1 VQEPILP
8 APTELLFLDGHEQ
21 ARLIRS
27 KEISPV
33 DLVKECLSHIAE
45 WDYVLRA
52 WITVDPERALA
63 QARAAEAEIMQGNY
77 RGPLHGI
84 PYGVKDQMHA
94 LGFPTTLGTQ
104 VLDEAEMRAP
114 MDSAVIERLGAAGAI
129 LLGKQNL
136 HEFGKGGTTSFP
148 FGQPRNPWNPL
159 YSASSSSSGS
169 GIAPAA
175 GFCTFSIGQDTGGS
189 IRGPA
194 SCNGIVGLRPTYG
207 RVSRHGA
214 EMHSFSYD
222 TIGPLARSVKDIA
235 NVLQTISG
243 HDPRD
248 LLSSTRPADDYVNR
262 LEKGIE
268 GLRIGVIKEVV
279 DVDGISPEV
288 LAAFNSAVD
297 AFKRLGA
304 SIQYIS
310 LPLCKYAVLVQL
322 LTSDVDVASWFTHN
336 HLKDRYHRFDRSTR
350 VRLATAHLLPG
361 VIYNRAMRARVL
373 MRREVLDA
381 FNQVD
386 ALMCPTNI
394 TPPKLIGEINE
405 RVVTAADVGPRLME
419 RRNAVYPF
427 SVANIPAVS
436 LPCGFSKDGL
446 PVSLQLATPP
456 FAEARLLNIANVFE
470 QATGWTSFHPDLS
483 QTLGE
488 FAKRERADG

>member
-1 VQEPILP
+1 MP
-8 APTELLFLDGHEQ
+8 ATTDGELLFLEGHEQ

-27 KEISPV
+27 RKISPV
-33 DLVKECLSHIAE
+33 DLVKECLSRIAE
-45 WDYVLRA
+45 WDHVLRA
-52 WITVDPERALA
+52 WITVDADRALE
-63 QARAAEAEIMQGNY
+63 QARAAEAEIMRGNY

-104 VLDEAEMRAP
+104 VLDEAETRAP
-114 MDSAVIERLGAAGAI
+114 MDAAVVERLGAAGAI

-159 YSASSSSSGS
+159 YSPSSSSSGS

-194 SCNGIVGLRPTYG
+194 SCNGIVGLRPSYG

-214 EMHSFSYD
+214 EAHSFSYD
-222 TIGPLARSVKDIA
+222 TIGPLARCVKDVAIVMEA
-235 NVLQTISG
+235 ISG

-248 LLSSTRPADDYVNR
+248 LLSSPQPAGNYVDTLDNDI
-262 LEKGIE
+262 K
-268 GLRIGVIKEVV
+268 GLRIGVIKEIVE
-279 DVDGISPEV
+279 VDGICPEV
-288 LAAFNSAVD
+288 SAAFSSAVD
-297 AFKRLGA
+297 ALKRLGA
-304 SIQYIS
+304 SIHYIS

-322 LTSDVDVASWFTHN
+322 LTSDVDVASWFTRN
-336 HLKDRYHRFDRSTR
+336 HLKDRYYRFDRSTR

-361 VIYNRAMRARVL
+361 IFYNRAMRARVL
-373 MRREVLDA
+373 VRRQVLDA
-381 FNQVD
+381 FKQVD

-394 TPPKLIGEINE
+394 TPPKLMDEINE
-405 RVVTAADVGPRLME
+405 RVATAADVGPRLME

-427 SVANIPAVS
+427 SVANIPAVA
-436 LPCGFSKDGL
+436 LPCGFSSKRL
-446 PVSLQLATPP
+446 PISLQLATPP
-456 FAEARLLNIANVFE
+456 FTEARLLNIANVFE
-470 QATGWTSFHPDLS
+470 QAAGWTSFHPDLS
-483 QTLGE
+483 QTLGG
-488 FAKRERADG
+488 FAKGGRPHG